1 MRLLL
6 RRLDTLIG
14 RRPEVLVAAP
24 LAAFILFSVIVFA
37 ACPTT
42 PPNLSPAGAT
52 AFNKTRVVKALD
64 LVRDTAILANAQTPP
79 VLSTDDT
86 RLVVQFHEAT
96 VKTLQATDQGWQAA
110 VSTAVTE
117 FSKTLTPAQQHV
129 IAPYLVLLQTL
140 IAGLS

>member
-1 MRLLL
+1 MRQ
-6 RRLDTLIG
+6 RLSRASTAAAL
-14 RRPEVLVAAP
+14 LVAM
-24 LAAFILFSVIVFA
+24 LVFA

-96 VKTLQATDQGWQAA
+96 IRTIQASDVNWQTA
-110 VSTAVTE
+110 VSAAIDG
-117 FSKTLTPAQQHV
+117 FSKTLTAAQRGV
-129 IAPYLVLLQTL
+129 IGPYIVLVNTLL
-140 IAGLS
+140 AGIS

>member
-1 MRLLL
+1 ML
-6 RRLDTLIG
+6 RRLNRLID
-14 RRPEVLVAAP
+14 RRPEVLPFAP
-24 LAAFILFSVIVFA
+24 LVAFLLFSSVIVFT